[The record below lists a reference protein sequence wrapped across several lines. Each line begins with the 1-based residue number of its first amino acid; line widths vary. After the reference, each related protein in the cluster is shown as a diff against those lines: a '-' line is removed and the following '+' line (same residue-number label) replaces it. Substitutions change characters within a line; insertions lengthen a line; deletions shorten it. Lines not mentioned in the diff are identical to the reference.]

1 AGIELP
7 EPISSPNEEP
17 SAKTEEPVAEQPS
30 ADVNLLR
37 GACSSCG
44 LEFQVPMPIDVKE
57 AIVICPSCS
66 SEQLFQR

>member
-1 AGIELP
+1 LP
-7 EPISSPNEEP
+7 EPVTPP
-17 SAKTEEPVAEQPS
+17 SEGPPAKTEEPVIEQPS

-37 GACSSCG
+37 GACSGCG